1 MSDAATV
8 DAQALKTNPLLN
20 NLLDRMEAEA
30 IDAWKRTGFAQEDDR
45 NRLWHQ
51 VKAVERLRAAI
62 EGVIDDGK
70 FAEAARRTTAPR

>member
-1 MSDAATV
+1 MNGEAIDAL
-8 DAQALKTNPLLN
+8 ALKNNPLLN
-20 NLLDRMEAEA
+20 ALLERIEAEA

-62 EGVIDDGK
+62 DGVIDDGK
-70 FAEAARRTTAPR
+70 FAESARRATAPR